1 MQRLAR
7 NSLKNILSKE
17 VIFPKEETL
26 DLPVKV
32 LQFGEGNFLRAFVD
46 SLIQI
51 ANNENVFGGRVTI
64 IQPIP
69 EGRADAIN
77 ASDGLFTHIA
87 RGMYKGQPKE
97 EIRIVG
103 SVDKALKAYGEWDKV
118 LDAAKDPAIKI
129 VVSNTTEAGIAIS
142 PDDRFDD
149 NPPRSFP
156 AKVTRLLYE
165 RFKAL
170 GKDKAKLVFIPC
182 ELIDRNGDV
191 LKECVLKLCNN
202 FGLEKD
208 FIDWVNKDCTFCCSL
223 VDRIVTGHPRDEI
236 GDLAKRLGYEDNNLV
251 VSELFHLWVIE
262 GPSFVKDIFPLNE
275 AGLNVIFTDDIT
287 PYRTRK
293 VRILNGGH
301 TSTVT
306 LAYVAGLN
314 YVKEMVEH
322 PIIGKYLTDL
332 LFDEVVPTIPG
343 DDSEIL
349 AFAQEVLERFKN
361 PYIKHALL
369 DITLNST
376 SKLAVRVIPSLV
388 DFYSMSEKLP
398 NRLLL
403 SIAGYLRFYKI
414 TRTDEKAFFGMRD
427 NGEEY
432 PIRDNREILEYMKN
446 IWDIPDAAPSLDQ
459 CRTIVEKAL
468 SHPKLEAEAILK
480 VPAMI
485 EKIALYLHDLLTKGS
500 INTVNEINIAERGEE

>member
-1 MQRLAR
+1 MKNLNR
-7 NSLKNILSKE
+7 NMLYILSESGYSKYLLL
-17 VIFPKEETL
+17 PKTNTL
-26 DLPVKV
+26 DLPIKV
-32 LQFGEGNFLRAFVD
+32 MQFGEGNFLRAFVD
-46 SLIQI
+46 SLIQM
-51 ANNENVFGGRVTI
+51 ANDKDIFKGKVIV

-77 ASDGLFTHIA
+77 ASDGIFTHIA
-87 RGMYKGQPKE
+87 RGIHQGQPKE

-103 SVDKALKAYGEWDKV
+103 SIDKALKAYGQWDEV
-118 LDAAKDPAIKI
+118 LEEAKDPNIKI

-149 NPPRSFP
+149 NPPHSFP

-165 RFKAL
+165 RYKTL
-170 GKDKAKLVFIPC
+170 GKDDGKLIFIPC

-191 LKECVLKLCNN
+191 LKECVIKLCHK
-202 FGLEKD
+202 FDLEKE
-208 FIDWVNKDCTFCCSL
+208 FIDWVDKECTFCCSL
-223 VDRIVTGHPRDEI
+223 VDRIVTGYPRDEI
-236 GDLAKRLGYEDNNLV
+236 EELTKRLGYVDNNLV

-262 GPSFVKDIFPLNE
+262 GPSFVKDIFPLHE
-275 AGLNVIFTDDIT
+275 AGLNVIFTEDIT

-306 LAYVAGLN
+306 LAYAAGLN

-322 PIIGKYLTDL
+322 PIIGAYLKDL
-332 LFDEVVPTIPG
+332 LFEEVVPTVPG
-343 DDSEIL
+343 NKSEIS

-361 PYIKHALL
+361 PYIKHSLL

-388 DFYSMSEKLP
+388 DFYSITGKLP

-403 SIAGYLRFYKI
+403 SVAGYLRFYKI
-414 TRTDEKAFFGMRD
+414 TRTDGKYFYGTRD

-432 PIRDNREILEYMKN
+432 PIRDDKEILEFMKS
-446 IWDIPDAAPSLDQ
+446 IWDAPDASFGIRQ
-459 CRTIVEKAL
+459 CRSIVEKAL
-468 SHPKLEAEAILK
+468 SHPKLEAEGLLK
-480 VPAMI
+480 VPEMI
-485 EKIALYLHDLLTKGS
+485 DKISLYLHDLLNNGAVES
-500 INTVNEINIAERGEE
+500 VRSVINS

>member
-1 MQRLAR
+1 M
-7 NSLKNILSKE
+7 
-17 VIFPKEETL
+17 
-26 DLPVKV
+26 
-32 LQFGEGNFLRAFVD
+32 
-46 SLIQI
+46 
-51 ANNENVFGGRVTI
+51 
-64 IQPIP
+64 
-69 EGRADAIN
+69 
-77 ASDGLFTHIA
+77 
-87 RGMYKGQPKE
+87 
-97 EIRIVG
+97 
-103 SVDKALKAYGEWDKV
+103 
-118 LDAAKDPAIKI
+118 
-129 VVSNTTEAGIAIS
+129 
-142 PDDRFDD
+142 
-149 NPPRSFP
+149 
-156 AKVTRLLYE
+156 
-165 RFKAL
+165 
-170 GKDKAKLVFIPC
+170 FIPC
-182 ELIDRNGDV
+182 ELIDRNGDI

-208 FIDWVNKDCTFCCSL
+208 FIDWVDKDCTFCCSL

-236 GDLAKRLGYEDNNLV
+236 GDLTKRLGYEDNNLV

-414 TRTDEKAFFGMRD
+414 TRTDGKAFFGMRD

-432 PIRDNREILEYMKN
+432 PIRDDREILEYMKN

-459 CRTIVEKAL
+459 CRTIVEKP
-468 SHPKLEAEAILK
+468 SPIQNSKPKL
-480 VPAMI
+480 
-485 EKIALYLHDLLTKGS
+485 Y
-500 INTVNEINIAERGEE
+500 

>member
-1 MQRLAR
+1 MLILTRD
-7 NSLKNILSKE
+7 NLKNIQLEE
-17 VIFPKEETL
+17 VLLPKTNTL
-26 DLPVKV
+26 DLPIKV
-32 LQFGEGNFLRAFVD
+32 MQFGEGNFLRAFVD
-46 SLIQI
+46 SLIQM
-51 ANNENVFGGRVTI
+51 ANDKDIFKGKVII

-77 ASDGLFTHIA
+77 ASDGIFTHIA
-87 RGMYKGQPKE
+87 RGIHQGQPKE

-103 SVDKALKAYGEWDKV
+103 SIDKALKAYGQWDDV
-118 LDAAKDPAIKI
+118 LEEAKDPNIKI

-165 RFKAL
+165 RYKTL
-170 GKDKAKLVFIPC
+170 GKDKGKLIFIPC

-191 LKECVLKLCNN
+191 LKECVIKLCHK
-202 FGLEKD
+202 FDLEKE
-208 FIDWVNKDCTFCCSL
+208 FIDWVDKECTFCCSL
-223 VDRIVTGHPRDEI
+223 VDRIVTGYPQDEI
-236 GDLAKRLGYEDNNLV
+236 EELTKRLGYVDNNLV

-262 GPSFVKDIFPLNE
+262 GPSFVKDIFPLHE
-275 AGLNVIFTDDIT
+275 AGLNVIFTEDIT

-306 LAYVAGLN
+306 LAYAAGLN

-322 PIIGKYLTDL
+322 PIIGAYLKDL
-332 LFDEVVPTIPG
+332 LFEEVVPTVP
-343 DDSEIL
+343 DNKSEIS

-376 SKLAVRVIPSLV
+376 SKLAVRVIPSLL
-388 DFYSMSEKLP
+388 DFYSTTGKLP

-403 SIAGYLRFYKI
+403 SVAGYLRFYKI
-414 TRTDEKAFFGMRD
+414 TRTDGKYFYGNRD

-432 PIRDNREILEYMKN
+432 PIRDDKEILEFMKS
-446 IWDIPDAAPSLDQ
+446 IWDAPDPSFGIRQ
-459 CRTIVEKAL
+459 CRSIVEKAL
-468 SHPKLEAEAILK
+468 SHPKLEAEGLLK
-480 VPAMI
+480 VP
-485 EKIALYLHDLLTKGS
+485 ETVDKISLYLHDLLNKGALES
-500 INTVNEINIAERGEE
+500 VRSVINDN